1 MVAAALLSGG
11 RRGGHASLDEG
22 PEFVLAAKGS
32 GGGGADGAVI
42 RSDPDV
48 ARFCSRSAQPL
59 SGLCPVHRLWLELPV
74 LPPVGDK

>member
-1 MVAAALLSGG
+1 MLLLMRALNLFLWQKE
-11 RRGGHASLDEG
+11 A
-22 PEFVLAAKGS
+22 
-32 GGGGADGAVI
+32 GGGADGAVI

-48 ARFCSRSAQPL
+48 ARFCSRSAEPL

>member
-22 PEFVLAAKGS
+22 PEFVLAAKGR
-32 GGGGADGAVI
+32 GGGADGAVI

-48 ARFCSRSAQPL
+48 ARFCSRSAEPL